1 MNYMSAEKER
11 ITRFYYWA
19 LTDFEREIDENY
31 PLVSTVHSLEVV
43 NFFRATE
50 GLTKDELLLL
60 SRALV
65 KTNHPAALILVNE
78 RVSSKENYEL
88 IRYRSRLL
96 QLQNER
102 RLSLATTI
110 LEPPARFRS
119 KTVTDAILYDPELS
133 LFVARKGTSPCF
145 ISQINLWNVKT
156 HFRYN
161 HMMRSVE
168 YWHSIY
174 RRDGKGLSVPE
185 FGNGLETHMTSDLLS
200 WLGVG
205 RTAWPL
211 EAEANIA
218 QISNSLSIITQHYL
232 VAIDAIVSSLG

>member
-96 QLQNER
+96 QLQNGPVR
-102 RLSLATTI
+102 SAGRI
-110 LEPPARFRS
+110 PP
-119 KTVTDAILYDPELS
+119 P
-133 LFVARKGTSPCF
+133 
-145 ISQINLWNVKT
+145 
-156 HFRYN
+156 
-161 HMMRSVE
+161 
-168 YWHSIY
+168 
-174 RRDGKGLSVPE
+174 
-185 FGNGLETHMTSDLLS
+185 
-200 WLGVG
+200 
-205 RTAWPL
+205 
-211 EAEANIA
+211 
-218 QISNSLSIITQHYL
+218 
-232 VAIDAIVSSLG
+232 SSALT